1 MWEKAN
7 MKHTKCGVTI
17 LLLGTVGVM
26 LWQSPLNSADDVA
39 AVAKVAKGIT
49 VLIDG
54 VNPGSGIIV
63 GREGNTY
70 TVLTAAH
77 VIPVQDEYDVVTSDK
92 QKYPLKYNTVQ
103 KMAGVDMATAKFT
116 SDKSYPVANLGDAT
130 KVNEGSPVFVAGFPK
145 PGAAISE
152 PVYNFTT
159 GRVTA
164 NASKPLADG
173 YGLVYSNSTLP
184 GMSGGPVL
192 DNQAKLVGVH
202 GRADGGQLERQS
214 ETVYVK
220 TGFNLGIP
228 INTYLGMAPRPTVVA
243 VAPTTPPPPRPVPVA
258 ANPGRADDF
267 FLLAGDRY
275 RQGDIA
281 GAMNQ
286 LSQAVRTNPNYAAA
300 FATRGVIRYIQR
312 DQQGAIQDFD
322 QAIRLDPGFA
332 QPYVGRGLARSALGD
347 KMGAIGDYTRA
358 AELQPTYAE
367 AHYNRGVL
375 FYNVGKIREGIEDL
389 RRAADLYLQQ
399 GNPVEYQRTQET
411 LRVATSNCRQQI
423 RTLCDW

>member
-1 MWEKAN
+1 
-7 MKHTKCGVTI
+7 MKGIVSSVTI
-17 LLLGTVGVM
+17 ALLGTAGVIG
-26 LWQSPLNSADDVA
+26 WQSPLASADDVA
-39 AVAKVAKGIT
+39 AVAQIAKGIT

-77 VIPVQDEYDVVTSDK
+77 VIPVQDEYDIVTSDK
-92 QKYPLKYNTVQ
+92 QKYPLRYSTVQ

-116 SDKSYPVANLGDAT
+116 SDKSYPVASLGDAT
-130 KVNEGSPVFVAGFPK
+130 KVTEGSPVYVAGFPK
-145 PGAAISE
+145 PGPAITQ
-152 PVYNFTT
+152 PVYNFTI

-164 NASKPLADG
+164 NASQPLADG

-192 DNQAKLVGVH
+192 DRQGKLVGVH
-202 GRADGGQLERQS
+202 GRADGGQLERQT

-228 INTYLGMAPRPTVVA
+228 INTYLKMAPNPAVVA
-243 VAPTTPPPPRPVPVA
+243 VAPTAAPVPRPVAPKPAAVA
-258 ANPGRADDF
+258 VHPSRADDF
-267 FLLAGDRY
+267 YLLASDRY

-286 LSQAVRTNPNYAAA
+286 LSQALRANPNYAAA
-300 FATRGVIRYIQR
+300 FATRGVMRYIQR

-322 QAIRLDPGFA
+322 QAIRLDPNYA
-332 QPYVGRGLARSALGD
+332 EPYVGRGLARSALGD
-347 KMGAIGDYTRA
+347 RMGAIEDYTRA
-358 AELQPTYAE
+358 MELRPTYAE
-367 AHYNRGVL
+367 AHYNRGVV
-375 FYNVGKIREGIEDL
+375 FYNLGKVREGIEDL

-399 GNPVEYQRTQET
+399 GNPTEYQRTQET

>member
-1 MWEKAN
+1 
-7 MKHTKCGVTI
+7 MKRRGCGFTLAFWGI
-17 LLLGTVGVM
+17 VGVL
-26 LWQSPLNSADDVA
+26 LWQRPLGSADDVA

-77 VIPVQDEYDVVTSDK
+77 VIPVQDEYDIITSDK
-92 QKYPLKYNTVQ
+92 QKYPLKYSTVQ

-116 SDKSYPVANLGDAT
+116 SDKSYPVATLGDAT
-130 KVNEGSPVFVAGFPK
+130 KVSEGSPVYVAGFPK

-192 DNQAKLVGVH
+192 DSQAKLVGVH

-243 VAPTTPPPPRPVPVA
+243 VAPPRPIAPKVA
-258 ANPGRADDF
+258 ANPARADDF
-267 FLLAGDRY
+267 YLLASDRY

-286 LSQAVRTNPNYAAA
+286 LSQAVRANPSYAAA

-312 DQQGAIQDFD
+312 DQSGAIQDFD
-322 QAIRLDPGFA
+322 QAIRLDPSYVE
-332 QPYVGRGLARSALGD
+332 PYVGRGLARSALGD
-347 KMGAIGDYTRA
+347 RMGAIGDYTQA
-358 AELQPTYAE
+358 IELRPTYAE

-375 FYNVGKIREGIEDL
+375 FYNIGKIREGIEDL

>member
-1 MWEKAN
+1 
-7 MKHTKCGVTI
+7 MKRISCGVTVA
-17 LLLGTVGVM
+17 LWVTGGVM
-26 LWQSPLNSADDVA
+26 FWQRPLDSADDVA

-77 VIPVQDEYDVVTSDK
+77 VVPVQDEYDIITSDK
-92 QKYPLKYNTVQ
+92 QKYPLKYSTVQ
-103 KMAGVDMATAKFT
+103 KIAGVDMATAKFT
-116 SDKSYPVANLGDAT
+116 SDKTYPVANLGDAT
-130 KVNEGSPVFVAGFPK
+130 KATEGSPVYVAGFPK
-145 PGAAISE
+145 PGAAITE

-159 GRVTA
+159 GRITA

-192 DNQAKLVGVH
+192 DRQAKLIGVH

-228 INTYLGMAPRPTVVA
+228 INTYLRMVSRPTVVA
-243 VAPTTPPPPRPVPVA
+243 VAPTTPTPPRPVTPKPEA

-267 FLLAGDRY
+267 YLLASDRY
-275 RQGDIA
+275 RQGDIV

-286 LSQAVRTNPNYAAA
+286 LSQAVRANPNYAAA

-322 QAIRLDPGFA
+322 QAIRLDPSYA
-332 QPYVGRGLARSALGD
+332 EPYVGRGLARSALGD
-347 KMGAIGDYTRA
+347 RMGAIADYSQA
-358 AELQPTYAE
+358 VELRPTYAE
-367 AHYNRGVL
+367 AWYNRGVVL
-375 FYNVGKIREGIEDL
+375 YNVGKIREGIEDL

>member
-1 MWEKAN
+1 
-7 MKHTKCGVTI
+7 MKRISCGVTVA
-17 LLLGTVGVM
+17 LLATGGVI
-26 LWQSPLNSADDVA
+26 LWQRPLDSADDVA

-77 VIPVQDEYDVVTSDK
+77 VVPVQDEYDIITSDK
-92 QKYPLKYNTVQ
+92 QKHPLRYSTVQ
-103 KMAGVDMATAKFT
+103 KIPGVDMATAKFT
-116 SDKSYPVANLGDAT
+116 SDKTYPVANLGDAT
-130 KVNEGSPVFVAGFPK
+130 KVTEGSPVYVAGFPK
-145 PGAAISE
+145 PGAAITE

-159 GRVTA
+159 GRITA

-192 DNQAKLVGVH
+192 DRQAKLIGVH

-243 VAPTTPPPPRPVPVA
+243 VAPTTPTPPRSVTPKPAPVA

-267 FLLAGDRY
+267 YLLASDRY
-275 RQGDIA
+275 RQGDIP

-286 LSQAVRTNPNYAAA
+286 LSQAVRANPNYAAA

-322 QAIRLDPGFA
+322 QAIRLDPGYA
-332 QPYVGRGLARSALGD
+332 EPYVGRGLARSALGD
-347 KMGAIGDYTRA
+347 RMGAIADYSQA
-358 AELQPTYAE
+358 VELRPTYAE
-367 AHYNRGVL
+367 AWYNRGVL
-375 FYNVGKIREGIEDL
+375 LYNVGKIREGVEDL

>member
-1 MWEKAN
+1 
-7 MKHTKCGVTI
+7 MKRLGYGVT
-17 LLLGTVGVM
+17 LALVGAVGVL
-26 LWQSPLNSADDVA
+26 LWQSPLDSADDVT
-39 AVAKVAKGIT
+39 AVAQIAKGIT

-54 VNPGSGIIV
+54 VNPGSGV
-63 GREGNTY
+63 LVAREGNTY

-77 VIPVQDEYDVVTSDK
+77 VIPVQDEYDIVTFDK
-92 QKYPLKYNTVQ
+92 QKYPLKYSTVQ
-103 KMAGVDMATAKFT
+103 KIAGVDMAIAKFT
-116 SDKSYPVANLGDAT
+116 SDKNYPTANLGDAT
-130 KVNEGSPVFVAGFPK
+130 KVTEGSPVYVAGFPK
-145 PGAAISE
+145 PGAAITE

-192 DNQAKLVGVH
+192 DRQAKLIGVH
-202 GRADGGQLERQS
+202 GRADGGQLERQT

-228 INTYLGMAPRPTVVA
+228 INTYLSMAPRPAVVA
-243 VAPTTPPPPRPVPVA
+243 VAPTPPRTPRPDPVA
-258 ANPGRADDF
+258 VNPSRADDF
-267 FLLAGDRY
+267 FLLASDRY

-286 LSQAVRTNPNYAAA
+286 LSQAVRVNPNYAAA

-322 QAIRLDPGFA
+322 QAIRLDPNYA
-332 QPYVGRGLARSALGD
+332 EPYVGRGLARSALGD
-347 KMGAIGDYTRA
+347 RLGAIEDYSRA
-358 AELQPTYAE
+358 IELRPTYAE

-375 FYNVGKIREGIEDL
+375 LYNIRKIPEGIEDL

-399 GNPVEYQRTQET
+399 GNPTEYQRTQET